1 MSNAFVDDNSGLSCF
16 SSLVETLADFK
27 LEVFPEVIA
36 LELAQGGW
44 TYKNVSWYLISWL
57 ELINI
62 CRVTDL
68 QLKVKGL

>member
-36 LELAQGGW
+36 SELAQAEGDW
-44 TYKNVSWYLISWL
+44 TYQNV
-57 ELINI
+57 
-62 CRVTDL
+62 
-68 QLKVKGL
+68 